1 MSKLNEKPGT
11 LHHRI
16 AQLLA
21 ENDRLRA
28 ERDDLKS
35 LKETRVAVPI
45 TADGERLLTM
55 GFSSSQAVML
65 EMILD
70 RPLAAHRDLMSA
82 ACKPDTGGD
91 GSLRVQ
97 LYGIRRKLAPHGI
110 HVHCAWGRG
119 LYMSDDD
126 KAKLRNLMQRGTR
139 L

>member
-1 MSKLNEKPGT
+1 MGGLDKQSGT
-11 LHHRI
+11 LQHRI

-28 ERDDLKS
+28 ERDDLKR
-35 LKETRVAVPI
+35 LKETRAAVPI
-45 TADGERLLTM
+45 TTEGDRLLTM
-55 GFSSSQAVML
+55 GFSSSQAVIL

-70 RPLAAHRDLMSA
+70 RPLAAHQDLLNA

-97 LYGIRRKLAPHGI
+97 IHGIRRKLAPHGI

-119 LYMSDDD
+119 LYMSDED
-126 KAKLRNLMQRGTR
+126 KAKLRDLIQHGNQL
-139 L
+139 